1 MKSIVSY
8 LNESLDK
15 NVMKDIE
22 ERAWGIIDYFNQE
35 GVRGFD
41 ESDWEDYIDGT
52 RDPDYKQIV
61 DEIIAEY
68 GDDPKGRKAV
78 AFLKD
83 YNKNYDDIA
92 MIILRAA
99 TKYLNIY

>member
-41 ESDWEDYIDGT
+41 ESDWEDYVDGS
-52 RDPDYKQIV
+52 REPDYKEIV

-68 GDDPKGRKAV
+68 GDDPKGKKAV

-83 YNKNYDDIA
+83 YEKNKEDIDA
-92 MIILRAA
+92 IILRAA
-99 TKYLNIY
+99 SNYLSNY